1 MSPLFKMPPR
11 TLPFPRRSHL
21 TTPSSLLRSP
31 RARVRRVG
39 DSERLRGA
47 SPASLRDFPSVRGV
61 RGGRHSPS
69 RVLLREARRVRARVP
84 TGSHAPRRAPASRLR
99 RVRHR
104 VRRLVTPRGI
114 HDVARRPLPLPRR
127 HRRRRGRARRAR
139 GALHL
144 RRDAG
149 LASSIQTGRASPSNP
164 RTCTCPG
171 RPSMRRTGRVTSR
184 RRSSRSD
191 ARMNT
196 TGSGPT
202 REPWPTTWWTR
213 RG

>member
-47 SPASLRDFPSVRGV
+47 SPASLRDFSSVRGV

-127 HRRRRGRARRAR
+127 HRRRRRRARRAR

-149 LASSIQTGRASPSNP
+149 LHLP
-164 RTCTCPG
+164 
-171 RPSMRRTGRVTSR
+171 SR
-184 RRSSRSD
+184 RDERLHRTRAPAP
-191 ARMNT
+191 AREDPRC
-196 TGSGPT
+196 GGREGAHRGVVHRVQT
-202 REPWPTTWWTR
+202 R
-213 RG
+213 G